1 MPIRVNVDPQAN
13 LITLTGSGRLTYH
26 DFETAFAERVSH
38 PHYKPGM
45 DILYDLRGVIID
57 ISLQELK
64 QSIAFFKTRQEER
77 GSNFRFAVVVT
88 QISAYGLVSLYQ
100 AHAQDL
106 PEEIQIFDNLTA
118 ARQWLG
124 IED

>member
-1 MPIRVNVDPQAN
+1 MPIRVNVDSGAN
-13 LITLTGSGRLTYH
+13 LITLTGNGRLTYH
-26 DFETAFAERVSH
+26 GFKTAFEERVNH
-38 PHYKPGM
+38 PYYQPGM
-45 DILYDLRGVIID
+45 DILYDLRTATID
-57 ISLQELK
+57 MTLPELK
-64 QSIAFFKTRQEER
+64 QGIALFKTRQEER

-106 PEEIQIFDNLTA
+106 PEEIRIFDNLTT